1 MSKFERKKLE
11 RKLLT
16 KFALNLD
23 TEIVF
28 VYRINFF
35 RG

>member
-16 KFALNLD
+16 KFALNLG

-28 VYRINFF
+28 VTLSIE
-35 RG
+35 